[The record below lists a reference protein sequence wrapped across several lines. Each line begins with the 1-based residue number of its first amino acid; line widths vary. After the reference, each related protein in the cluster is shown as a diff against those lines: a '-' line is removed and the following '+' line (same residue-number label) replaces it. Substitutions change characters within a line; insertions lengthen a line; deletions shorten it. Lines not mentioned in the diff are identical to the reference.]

1 MLDERRVALARQ
13 GGGAVAAAQRS
24 SCVVLGVVGA
34 RGSAGAST
42 LAALVAARLARRTAT
57 VLVDLDVAGG
67 GLDVGVGIEERDGAR
82 WPDLAGARG
91 DLDGRDVLGMLPR
104 WGPCAVLSAD
114 RARPASPEPAVVTDV
129 LHALAGVVGAVV
141 LDLSR
146 AAVLAGAAP
155 VAACDLL
162 VLVVPRD
169 LRSVAG
175 ALALRPALVAHGLEP
190 GLVVR
195 GPAPAGLGVSE
206 LVDAI
211 DLPLLWSGRPD
222 RSVAPAGERG
232 LLGVGGRA
240 ARRPAGRAA
249 RAVSAAAWRAGP
261 WAP

>member
-1 MLDERRVALARQ
+1 VLDERRVALARQ

-34 RGSAGAST
+34 RGAAGAST

-129 LHALAGVVGAVV
+129 LHA
-141 LDLSR
+141 
-146 AAVLAGAAP
+146 LAGAAP